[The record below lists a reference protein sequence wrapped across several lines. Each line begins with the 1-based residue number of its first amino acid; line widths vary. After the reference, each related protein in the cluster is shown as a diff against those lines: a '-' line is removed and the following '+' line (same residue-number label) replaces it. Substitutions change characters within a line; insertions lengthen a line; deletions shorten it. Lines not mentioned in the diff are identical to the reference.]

1 MSYFDEEDSLDILR
15 YISTYMKGYRFKDNA
30 NKENLRL
37 MEEGLIYYT
46 INKLEKFGIH
56 IDEKKQEN
64 VSLYDLVTMLDKKVP
79 KKAKEAYFFQY
90 LNGVNLILT
99 YMQENN
105 DIDLKICDGNDV
117 SVIRRSEDN
126 AITNINIGKNINPKD
141 RIVELM
147 NTLNNVYE
155 KELSK

>member
-15 YISTYMKGYRFKDNA
+15 YISSYMKGYRFKDNA

-56 IDEKKQEN
+56 LDEKKQEN
-64 VSLYDLVTMLDKKVP
+64 VSLYDVVTMLDKKVP

-90 LNGVNLILT
+90 LIHNL
-99 YMQENN
+99 
-105 DIDLKICDGNDV
+105 
-117 SVIRRSEDN
+117 S
-126 AITNINIGKNINPKD
+126 
-141 RIVELM
+141 
-147 NTLNNVYE
+147 LN
-155 KELSK
+155 LFGL